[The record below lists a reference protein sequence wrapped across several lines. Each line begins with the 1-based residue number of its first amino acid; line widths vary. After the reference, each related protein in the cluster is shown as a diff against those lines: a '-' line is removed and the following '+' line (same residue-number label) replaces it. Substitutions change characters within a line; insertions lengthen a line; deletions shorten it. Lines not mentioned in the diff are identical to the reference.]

1 MKSKLIKRIYY
12 GIEISLDTPVC
23 VSNGE
28 SEMTDKDV
36 LKDWEGKPFIPGTSF
51 AGAFRSFLE
60 LNGENT
66 DVLFGSADEK
76 KGKMSCIWISDF
88 FFRQGADTTIRD
100 GVKLENRIAIDAK
113 KYDYEVIEYG
123 SGILYLQLCIWETE
137 KSEEITEEQ
146 TEEQIKKIVGVIQ

>member
-51 AGAFRSFLE
+51 AFLPGTE
-60 LNGENT
+60 
-66 DVLFGSADEK
+66 
-76 KGKMSCIWISDF
+76 W
-88 FFRQGADTTIRD
+88 R
-100 GVKLENRIAIDAK
+100 
-113 KYDYEVIEYG
+113 KYRCTVWK
-123 SGILYLQLCIWETE
+123 C
-137 KSEEITEEQ
+137 
-146 TEEQIKKIVGVIQ
+146 

>member
-66 DVLFGSADEK
+66 DVPL
-76 KGKMSCIWISDF
+76 W
-88 FFRQGADTTIRD
+88 
-100 GVKLENRIAIDAK
+100 
-113 KYDYEVIEYG
+113 
-123 SGILYLQLCIWETE
+123 
-137 KSEEITEEQ
+137 
-146 TEEQIKKIVGVIQ
+146 